1 MHRPIDSDI
10 LLLHAAS
17 DATRLA
23 ILRELSSEK
32 SVCACD
38 FAECCSTV
46 SQPTLSHHLKVLRE
60 AGWVRAERHGSNVS
74 YALCAD
80 AVERFRQIA
89 SQMGQGASGKADEP
103 AVVTRRN
110 LEPASRCDCAG
121 NHPATTSR

>member
-60 AGWVRAERHGSNVS
+60 AGWVRAERRGTNVS
-74 YALCAD
+74 YTLRPD
-80 AVERFRQIA
+80 AVERFREIA
-89 SQMGQGASGKADEP
+89 AEPRPGVEGLALQRGATP
-103 AVVTRRN
+103 T
-110 LEPASRCDCAG
+110 P
-121 NHPATTSR
+121 